1 MDEDRAFDKGRRTRA
16 RHVQAER
23 EPAFEVHRL
32 HLVGLS
38 RRGAAVSI
46 DVINAGPAAAT
57 AAHTQAMALQ
67 HPGDR
72 AARRR
77 RGDAVI
83 ALQHRAKL
91 LRPPRAIQS
100 SLEQDQRSDCLVRAG
115 RTVQRP
121 R

>member
-23 EPAFEVHRL
+23 EPAFEVHRPYV
-32 HLVGLS
+32 VGLG
-38 RRGAAVSI
+38 RLRAAVG
-46 DVINAGPAAAT
+46 VGVVNAGPAT

-100 SLEQDQRSDCLVRAG
+100 SLEQDQRSDCLVRVG